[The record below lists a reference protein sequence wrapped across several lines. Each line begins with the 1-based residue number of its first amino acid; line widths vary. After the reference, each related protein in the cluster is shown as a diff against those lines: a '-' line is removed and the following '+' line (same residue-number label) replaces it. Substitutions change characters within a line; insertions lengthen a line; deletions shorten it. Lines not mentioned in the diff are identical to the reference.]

1 MIITEKQIK
10 KLIREALSRILE
22 EQFQYMDDAPGAEEY
37 EKEKS
42 RKRKR
47 QQAEE
52 ESFVLKGAAGQQSS
66 WTESL
71 LYNLDPTKP
80 FNEQQIDK
88 AIKILNDASSELTDE
103 VKKDIAIGIVGCILG
118 VAGLPLMG
126 LVGAAAG
133 LVAAGGLAM
142 GVLGTARAIMALA
155 NSDETSAVPAEI
167 ENVFGVDNDITNV
180 LDKPT
185 IKRLNDMYI
194 TKILIPAR
202 KKGAMLGE
210 YKTLVQ
216 FYDEQISN
224 LSDDQV
230 DIEPT

>member
-52 ESFVLKGAAGQQSS
+52 ESFVLKGASGKQSS

-80 FNEQQIDK
+80 FNEQQVDK
-88 AIKILNDASSELTDE
+88 AIKILNDASSDLTKE
-103 VKKDIAIGIVGCILG
+103 VKKDIAIGIIGCLFGVVGFTTLGPLYPILIG
-118 VAGLPLMG
+118 GAGL
-126 LVGAAAG
+126 AAG
-133 LVAAGGLAM
+133 AY
-142 GVLGTARAIMALA
+142 GTCRAILA
-155 NSDETSAVPAEI
+155 FVNSDESTEVPAEI
-167 ENVFGVDNDITNV
+167 ENVFGVDSDITNV

-185 IKRLNDMYI
+185 IERLNNQYI
-194 TKILIPAR
+194 ANVLIPAR
-202 KKGAMLGE
+202 EKGAMLGE
-210 YKTLVQ
+210 YKTLIQ